1 MLKHHLHY
9 SLFVLRNSD
18 FTQRLK
24 SSLLSVKS
32 FLRNII
38 KTTAIPLAVP
48 TTRIISKYPF
58 LPDYLEFDE
67 STFESIKQRFDEIDY
82 NILHNYLII
91 GRRKRLILFNKIVL
105 FTWLKRY

>member
-1 MLKHHLHY
+1 MLKHHLRY

-24 SSLLSVKS
+24 SSLSSVKS

-38 KTTAIPLAVP
+38 KTTAIPFAVP

-67 STFESIKQRFDEIDY
+67 LMSILDEEDD
-82 NILHNYLII
+82 L
-91 GRRKRLILFNKIVL
+91 
-105 FTWLKRY
+105 

>member
-1 MLKHHLHY
+1 MLKHHLRY

-18 FTQRLK
+18 FIQRLK
-24 SSLLSVKS
+24 SSLSLVKS
-32 FLRNII
+32 FLKNII

-58 LPDYLEFDE
+58 LPDYLEFDYT
-67 STFESIKQRFDEIDY
+67 TFEYIKQRFNSIDSR
-82 NILHNYLII
+82 ILNNYLII

>member
-1 MLKHHLHY
+1 MCKYHLHY

-24 SSLLSVKS
+24 SSLSSVKS

-58 LPDYLEFDE
+58 LPDYLEHDQ
-67 STFESIKQRFDEIDY
+67 STFKSIKQRFDNIDY
-82 NILHNYLII
+82 NILSNYFII
-91 GRRKRLILFNKIVL
+91 GRRKKN
-105 FTWLKRY
+105 

>member
-1 MLKHHLHY
+1 MCKHHLHY

-24 SSLLSVKS
+24 SSLSSIKS
-32 FLRNII
+32 FLKNII
-38 KTTAIPLAVP
+38 KITAIPLAVP

-58 LPDYLEFDE
+58 LPDYLEFDI
-67 STFESIKQRFDEIDY
+67 STFESIKQRFNSIDSR
-82 NILHNYLII
+82 ILGNYLII

>member
-1 MLKHHLHY
+1 MFIYKLCYL
-9 SLFVLRNSD
+9 LFKFNNSN
-18 FTQRLK
+18 FVKK
-24 SSLLSVKS
+24 SKSLLLLIKS
-32 FLRNII
+32 FFRNII
-38 KTTAIPLAVP
+38 KTTATPLAVP

-58 LPDYLEFDE
+58 LPDYLEYNQ
-67 STFESIKQRFDEIDY
+67 STFEYTKQRFDKIDY

>member
-1 MLKHHLHY
+1 MLKHHLRY

-24 SSLLSVKS
+24 SSLSSVKS

-38 KTTAIPLAVP
+38 KITAIPLAVP

-58 LPDYLEFDE
+58 LPDYLEFDYT
-67 STFESIKQRFDEIDY
+67 TFEYTKQRFNSIDSQ
-82 NILHNYLII
+82 ILDNYFII